1 MVALFIL
8 ASGCEVYSS
17 LFSCCCFCLGGNKF
31 SIKFAG
37 KMFKPTSS
45 SISLTEI
52 ILVSNKVNVNKRR
65 IQKKMFGCGP
75 KYFSERLKLERV
87 YKTYAL
93 RMANE
98 LHKSSSKCSKQFV
111 TL

>member
-17 LFSCCCFCLGGNKF
+17 LFSCCCFCLSGNKF

-37 KMFKPTSS
+37 KMFKPTSP

-52 ILVSNKVNVNKRR
+52 VLI
-65 IQKKMFGCGP
+65 
-75 KYFSERLKLERV
+75 
-87 YKTYAL
+87 
-93 RMANE
+93 
-98 LHKSSSKCSKQFV
+98 SK
-111 TL
+111 